1 MKLRN
6 SLNCPEHCFF
16 MLELSEIKISKRK
29 SELEDGTRYS
39 TVNNYEAE
47 NSMKKK
53 ITEQLRENSL
63 MQCLKGS
70 TLKK

>member
-1 MKLRN
+1 
-6 SLNCPEHCFF
+6 
-16 MLELSEIKISKRK
+16 MLELSEIKISKQK

-53 ITEQLRENSL
+53 ENRTITREFINA
-63 MQCLKGS
+63 KFKRKYI
-70 TLKK
+70 KK